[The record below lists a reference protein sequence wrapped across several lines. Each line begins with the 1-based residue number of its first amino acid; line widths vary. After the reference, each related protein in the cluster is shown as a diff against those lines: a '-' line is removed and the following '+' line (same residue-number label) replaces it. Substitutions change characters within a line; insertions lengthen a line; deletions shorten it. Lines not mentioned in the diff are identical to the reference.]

1 MTKGWKNVN
10 CSDLGICEKLVRV
23 KEVLLLAVSTLV
35 SQVGVLAN
43 EEVTPD
49 MILEVLV
56 SKFHSPVH

>member
-1 MTKGWKNVN
+1 MN